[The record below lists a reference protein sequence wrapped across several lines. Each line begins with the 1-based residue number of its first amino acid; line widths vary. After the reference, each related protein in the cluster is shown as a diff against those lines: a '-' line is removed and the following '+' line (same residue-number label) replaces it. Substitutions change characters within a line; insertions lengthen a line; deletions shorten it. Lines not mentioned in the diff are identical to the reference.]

1 MRHPLQCIAQAV
13 GEIIHRVDA
22 PGVSGSVVGNLAD
35 PVEGRVTHM
44 DVGRRHIDLCPK
56 HMASIFEF
64 PITHTLEKVQILFN
78 GSIPEGTV
86 ASRFGQGAS
95 IFPNLLC
102 AQAVDISLSPADENT
117 GEFIEL
123 LEIIGCVGQPVSP
136 VKPKPTDILQNRLGI
151 GRILLDRVGVIKT
164 HEAMAAI
171 VPWHSKIEEN
181 RLGMPDVE
189 KPVRLRRKTGHH
201 LLMLAGF

>member
-1 MRHPLQCIAQAV
+1 
-13 GEIIHRVDA
+13 
-22 PGVSGSVVGNLAD
+22 
-35 PVEGRVTHM
+35 M

-56 HMASIFEF
+56 HMTSIFEF

-95 IFPNLLC
+95 VFPNLLC

-123 LEIIGCVGQPVSP
+123 LEIIGCVGQPASP

-151 GRILLDRVGVIKT
+151 SRILLDRVGVIKT

-171 VPWHSKIEEN
+171 VPWHSEVEEN
-181 RLGMPDVE
+181 RLGMPDMETVSY
-189 KPVRLRRKTGHH
+189 TH
-201 LLMLAGF
+201 LTLPTKA